1 MSFAIFT
8 DGCSNLPGDQIRKY
22 QIRVLPCTYTL
33 DGVQHV
39 YNGDIDSFDAP
50 AHYNLLRAGHL
61 IQTSLINSQLF
72 ADHFRV
78 ALEEG
83 LDVIYVGLSSGV
95 SGTYNAA
102 RLAAEELNEEYP
114 NRKVR
119 TVDSRGAAFG
129 PGLLTLMAADLRE
142 EGKDAEAAAEELIAA
157 TDDLC
162 EYFTVDDL
170 MFLNRTGRLSGAG
183 AMVGTMLNIKPILR
197 GDEEG
202 HIVSYQKIRGRK
214 KAVDTLVKIYGER
227 VVDAANQ
234 RVGIT
239 HGDCP
244 EEAKLLA
251 ERICEV
257 AKPKELLVC
266 PHEPFTGSHVG
277 PGMLAVYFFGKGR

>member
-1 MSFAIFT
+1 MSFAIYT
-8 DGCSNLPGDQIRKY
+8 DGCSNLPGAQISKH
-22 QIRVLPCTYTL
+22 QIRVLPCTYTIN
-33 DGVQHV
+33 GEQHI
-39 YNGDIDSFDAP
+39 YDGDIDAFDAP
-50 AHYNLLRAGHL
+50 AHYNLLREGHL
-61 IQTSLINSQLF
+61 IQTSLINTQLF
-72 ADHFRV
+72 LDHFRK

-102 RLAAEELNEEYP
+102 RLAAEELNGEFP
-114 NRKVR
+114 GRKVR
-119 TVDSRGAAFG
+119 TVDSRGAALG
-129 PGLLTLMAADLRE
+129 PGLLTLMAADLRS
-142 EGKDAEAAAEELIAA
+142 EGKNVDEAADALIAA

-183 AMVGTMLNIKPILR
+183 AIVGTMLGIKPILR

-202 HIVSYQKIRGRK
+202 HIVTFQKIRGRK
-214 KAVDTLVKIYGER
+214 KAVETLAKIYAER
-227 VVDAANQ
+227 VVDPQNQ

-244 EEAKLLA
+244 EEAQALA
-251 ERICEV
+251 EKICTV
-257 AKPKELLVC
+257 GKPRELLLC

-277 PGMLAVYFFGKGR
+277 PGMLAVFFFGKGR

>member
-8 DGCSNLPGDQIRKY
+8 DGCSNLPGQQIGKY

-39 YNGDIDSFDAP
+39 YNGDIDAFNAP
-50 AHYNLLRAGHL
+50 AHYGKLREGHL
-61 IQTSLINSQLF
+61 IQTSLLNTQLF
-72 ADHFRV
+72 LDHFRV

-83 LDVIYVGLSSGV
+83 LDVIYVGMSSGI

-102 RLAAEELNEEYP
+102 KMAAKELMEEFSG
-114 NRKVR
+114 RKVY
-119 TVDSRGAAFG
+119 TVDSRGAG
-129 PGLLTLMAADLRE
+129 MGTGLLTLMAGDLRE
-142 EGKDAEAAAEELIAA
+142 AGKSVDETHQELLAAA
-157 TDDLC
+157 DNLC

-183 AMVGTMLNIKPILR
+183 ALVGTMLNIKPILR

-202 HIVSYQKIRGRK
+202 HIVTSQKIRGRK
-214 KAVDTLVKIYGER
+214 KAVETLAKIYAER
-227 VVDAANQ
+227 VVEPGNQ

-244 EEAKLLA
+244 EEAQLLA
-251 ERICEV
+251 ERICAA

-277 PGMLAVYFFGKGR
+277 PGMLAVFFFGKGR

>member
-1 MSFAIFT
+1 MSFAIYT
-8 DGCSNLPGDQIRKY
+8 DGCSNLPGSEIRRH

-50 AHYNLLRAGHL
+50 AHYDMLRAGHL
-61 IQTSLINSQLF
+61 IQTSLLNTQVF
-72 ADHFRV
+72 TDHFRV

-102 RLAAEELNEEYP
+102 RMAAEDLSEEYP
-114 NRKVR
+114 DRRIR

-129 PGLLTLMAADLRE
+129 PGLLTLMAGDLRE
-142 EGKDAEAAAEELIAA
+142 EGKSVDEAADILVAA

-170 MFLNRTGRLSGAG
+170 MFLRRTGRLSGAS
-183 AMVGTMLNIKPILR
+183 AMVGTMLGIKPILR

-202 HIVSYQKIRGRK
+202 HIVSYQKFRGRK
-214 KAVDTLVKIYGER
+214 KAVEMLVKIYAER
-227 VVDAANQ
+227 VVDPENQ

-244 EEAKLLA
+244 EEAQALA
-251 ERICEV
+251 EQICAV
-257 AKPKELLVC
+257 AKPKQLLVC

>member
-1 MSFAIFT
+1 MSFAIYT
-8 DGCSNLPGDQIRKY
+8 DGCSNLPGEQIRKF
-22 QIRVLPCTYTL
+22 QIRVLPCVYTL
-33 DGVQHV
+33 DGVQLA
-39 YNGDIDSFDAP
+39 YDGDIDTFDAP
-50 AHYNLLRAGHL
+50 AHYNKLREGHL

-72 ADHFRV
+72 MEHFRK

-83 LDVIYVGLSSGV
+83 LDVVYVGLSSGV

-102 RLAAEELNEEYP
+102 RMAAEELNEEYP

-119 TVDSRGAAFG
+119 VVDSRGAAFG
-129 PGLLTLMAADLRE
+129 PGLLTLMAGDLRE
-142 EGKDAEAAAEELIAA
+142 AGKTADETADALIAA

-183 AMVGTMLNIKPILR
+183 ALVGTMLNIKPILR

-202 HIVSYQKIRGRK
+202 HIVTFQKFRGRK
-214 KAVDTLVKIYGER
+214 KAVEMLVKIYAER
-227 VVDAANQ
+227 VVEPENQ

-244 EEAKLLA
+244 EEAKALA

>member
-1 MSFAIFT
+1 MSFAIYT
-8 DGCSNLPGDQIRKY
+8 DGCSNLPGAQISKY
-22 QIRVLPCTYTL
+22 QIRVVPCTYTL
-33 DGVQHV
+33 DGVQHI
-39 YNGDIDSFDAP
+39 YDGNIDSFDAP
-50 AHYNLLRAGHL
+50 AHYDLLRAGHL
-61 IQTSLINSQLF
+61 IQTSLLNTQLF
-72 ADHFRV
+72 MDHFRV

-102 RLAAEELNEEYP
+102 RMAAEELNEEFP
-114 NRKVR
+114 DRKVR
-119 TVDSRGAAFG
+119 TVDSRGAALG
-129 PGLLTLMAADLRE
+129 PGLLTLMAADLRD
-142 EGKDAEAAAEELIAA
+142 EGKNVDEAADELIAA

-183 AMVGTMLNIKPILR
+183 AVVGTMLGIKPILR

-202 HIVSYQKIRGRK
+202 HIVTFQKIRGRK
-214 KAVDTLVKIYGER
+214 KAVETLAKIYAER
-227 VVDAANQ
+227 VVDPQNQ

-239 HGDCP
+239 HGDCA
-244 EEAKLLA
+244 EEAQALA
-251 ERICEV
+251 EKICAA

-277 PGMLAVYFFGKGR
+277 PGMLAVFFFGKGR